1 MSSSLSGLAA
11 KGGRK
16 SGGRRAGGLSK
27 GAGQADKENT
37 LGGDTYAFDDAE
49 ANGESPCADSK
60 LQLGEQDCYSGGE
73 GDCSSN
79 GVCEVLPSWY
89 QAGASL
95 DLLCCASP
103 CTADEGFGSSRKRS
117 SLDFDEEC
125 EGNG

>member
-60 LQLGEQDCYSGGE
+60 LQLGEHDYDSGG
-73 GDCSSN
+73 GGGN

-95 DLLCCASP
+95 DLCCASP
-103 CTADEGFGSSRKRS
+103 YTADEGFGSSRKRS

>member
-60 LQLGEQDCYSGGE
+60 LQLGEQDYDSGG
-73 GDCSSN
+73 G
-79 GVCEVLPSWY
+79 GGEVL
-89 QAGASL
+89 QQ
-95 DLLCCASP
+95 
-103 CTADEGFGSSRKRS
+103 
-117 SLDFDEEC
+117 
-125 EGNG
+125 